1 MDQATNIKNAI
12 NAFRMLSTPSSIT
25 PKIVA
30 DLLQAVFNYIE
41 ALSLAPQTEVLNL
54 TAQITAALNAASSA
68 LTVASQANDNA
79 NNQHIT
85 VFEPVQGT
93 STVKIRLKQAGSS
106 VLELSLPLAT
116 ATKAGLLSKDMFS
129 LINAAKD
136 KIDNKD
142 VTELSILRSAVGI
155 TVKIVKNDGETVDGD
170 ILGATDEKAGLMT
183 AADKQRLNSLPG
195 PDQVALVEQSGAIK
209 NAHAP
214 HVMLRNVAATS
225 FTEDPVSAGE
235 NYFESGEIFHA
246 TATEPIN
253 LGAPSKELIYCHQD
267 TSELYRWN
275 GTSFVPVIQAPKAGL
290 EIREIRAYS
299 NSSKRYDIPAGVLA
313 VVKATTDTANINLQ
327 AGISGRAAIHRI
339 VIEKDDVSSLADDAN
354 HGLRW
359 SQNLLW
365 QDGVKPTLQN
375 VNNGDGILVTVINR
389 RYASFIEIEE

>member
-106 VLELSLPLAT
+106 VLELYLPLAT
-116 ATKAGLLSKDMFS
+116 ATKAGLLSKEMFS
-129 LINAAKD
+129 LIQSAKD

-142 VTELSILRSAVGI
+142 VTELSILRSAIGV
-155 TVKIVKNDGETVDGD
+155 TVKIIKNDGEIVDGD
-170 ILGATDEKAGLMT
+170 ILGATVEEAGLMT

-235 NYFESGEIFHA
+235 NYFENGEIFHA

-267 TSELYRWN
+267 TNELYRWN

-299 NSSKRYDIPAGVLA
+299 GSSKRYDIPAGVLA

-339 VIEKDDVSSLADDAN
+339 VIEKVDVSSLADDAN